1 MFARDTEII
10 IIGDKL
16 FMTEKSYQDKE
27 SEITRAAKRYSELPN
42 EDKTAFDTVCT
53 VVRMLRVGIID
64 RATPNWEVYRQYKKW
79 V

>member
-16 FMTEKSYQDKE
+16 FMTEK
-27 SEITRAAKRYSELPN
+27 RYSELPN

-53 VVRMLRVGIID
+53 VMRMLRSGIID

-79 V
+79 Q